1 MTKGADL
8 YRLQCLDREGDERRR
23 RLAEVEAALGESEAL
38 NQARRSLE
46 SVQALVRKW
55 ALRQRDLE
63 LQTQGVT
70 NKISR
75 SEQRLY
81 SGAVTN
87 PKELTEL
94 QSEVA
99 ALRRRRQ
106 KLEDDLLAAMIEL
119 EETQDAQVDA
129 QRHLDQTH
137 AQWTAQQADLA
148 AERDKLQDKLAEI
161 ERMRTQVL
169 PKIDAADLANYQ
181 TLRRRKSSLAV
192 VQVRHGACGGCGL
205 AVPPSL
211 EWQLRH
217 EEVGTCGNCGRI
229 IVRV

>member
-1 MTKGADL
+1 
-8 YRLQCLDREGDERRR
+8 
-23 RLAEVEAALGESEAL
+23 LGESEAL
-38 NQARRSLE
+38 IQARRSLE
-46 SVQALVRKW
+46 SVQALVKKQ
-55 ALRQRDLE
+55 AVSQRDLE
-63 LQTQGVT
+63 LETQGVA

-87 PKELTEL
+87 PKELTDL

-99 ALRRRRQ
+99 SLRRRRQ

-119 EETQDAQVDA
+119 EETQDAEVEA
-129 QRHLDQTH
+129 QRHLDQTRT
-137 AQWTAQQADLA
+137 QWTAQQADLA
-148 AERDKLQDKLAEI
+148 AERDKLQEELAEI
-161 ERMRTQVL
+161 ERMRAQVL
-169 PKIDAADLANYQ
+169 PRIDAADMANYQ
-181 TLRRRKSSLAV
+181 TLRRRKSGLAV
-192 VQVRHGACGGCGL
+192 VQVRNGACGGCGL

-217 EEVGTCGNCGRI
+217 EEVGTCSNCGRI

>member
-23 RLAEVEAALGESEAL
+23 RLTEVEAALGESEAL

-46 SVQALVRKW
+46 SVQALVKKW

-129 QRHLDQTH
+129 QRHLDQTQ
-137 AQWTAQQADLA
+137 AQWTAQQADLT

-181 TLRRRKSSLAV
+181 TLRHRKSGLAV
-192 VQVRHGACGGCGL
+192 VEVRNGACGGCGL

-217 EEVGTCGNCGRI
+217 EEVGTCSNCGRI

>member
-23 RLAEVEAALGESEAL
+23 RLTEVEAALGESEAL

-55 ALRQRDLE
+55 SLRQRDLE

-106 KLEDDLLAAMIEL
+106 KLE
-119 EETQDAQVDA
+119 ETQDAQVDA

-169 PKIDAADLANYQ
+169 PNIDAADLANYQ
-181 TLRRRKSSLAV
+181 ALRRRKSSLAV

>member
-8 YRLQCLDREGDERRR
+8 YRLQCLDRERDERGR
-23 RLAEVEAALGESEAL
+23 RLTEVEAALGESEAL

-46 SVQALVRKW
+46 SVQALVKKR
-55 ALRQRDLE
+55 AVRQRDLE
-63 LQTQGVT
+63 LETQGVA

-87 PKELTEL
+87 PKELTDL

-119 EETQDAQVDA
+119 EEAQDAEVDA
-129 QRHLDQTH
+129 QRHLDHTQ
-137 AQWTAQQADLA
+137 AQWTAQQADLTE
-148 AERDKLQDKLAEI
+148 ERDRLQDKLAQI
-161 ERMRTQVL
+161 ERMRTQLL
-169 PKIDAADLANYQ
+169 PKIDAADMANYQ
-181 TLRRRKSSLAV
+181 ALRRRKSGLAV
-192 VQVRHGACGGCGL
+192 VQVRNGACGGCGL

-217 EEVGTCGNCGRI
+217 EEVGTCSNCGRI

>member
-8 YRLQCLDREGDERRR
+8 YRLQYLDRDGDERRR
-23 RLAEVEAALGESEAL
+23 RLTEVEAALGESEAL

-46 SVQALVRKW
+46 SVQALVKKR

-63 LQTQGVT
+63 LQTQGVAD
-70 NKISR
+70 KISR

-87 PKELTEL
+87 PKELTDL

-99 ALRRRRQ
+99 SLRRRRQ

-119 EETQDAQVDA
+119 EERQDAQVDA
-129 QRHLDQTH
+129 QRHLDQTQ
-137 AQWTAQQADLA
+137 AQWTAHQADLA
-148 AERDKLQDKLAEI
+148 AERDKLQDKLTEI

-181 TLRRRKSSLAV
+181 TLRRRKSGFAV
-192 VQVRHGACGGCGL
+192 VQVRNGACGGCGL

-217 EEVGTCGNCGRI
+217 EEVGTCSNCGRI
-229 IVRV
+229 LVRV

>member
-1 MTKGADL
+1 MSKGADL
-8 YRLQCLDREGDERRR
+8 YRLQCLDHDGDERRR
-23 RLAEVEAALGESEAL
+23 RLTEVEAALGESEAL

-46 SVQALVRKW
+46 SVQALVKKW
-55 ALRQRDLE
+55 ALCQRDLE

-75 SEQRLY
+75 SEHRLY

-119 EETQDAQVDA
+119 EERQDAQVDA
-129 QRHLDQTH
+129 QRHLDQTQ

-161 ERMRTQVL
+161 ERMRTKVL

-181 TLRRRKSSLAV
+181 TLRRRKSGLAV
-192 VQVRHGACGGCGL
+192 VQVRNGACGGCGL

>member
-8 YRLQCLDREGDERRR
+8 YRLQCLDRDGDERRR
-23 RLAEVEAALGESEAL
+23 RLTEVEAALGESEAL

-46 SVQALVRKW
+46 SVQALVKKW

-119 EETQDAQVDA
+119 EEAQDAQVDA
-129 QRHLDQTH
+129 QRHLDQTQ
-137 AQWTAQQADLA
+137 AKWKAQQADLA

-161 ERMRTQVL
+161 ERMRTQLL
-169 PKIDAADLANYQ
+169 PKIDAADLTNYQ
-181 TLRRRKSSLAV
+181 TLRRRKSALAV
-192 VQVRHGACGGCGL
+192 VQVSNGACGGCGL